1 MVGAVIMIVILVLS
15 PVFIA
20 MGCAVVAALL
30 GSVLKTDRDAAH
42 EGSEHLQLSESNPY
56 QG

>member
-1 MVGAVIMIVILVLS
+1 MIVILVLS